1 MFIDGCSSETSERQT
16 LYFDRGIFNKFF
28 FQYPYLDYLKNKK
41 VTTKTLS
48 VLLYRSP
55 CVPLFVNLLKTTKS
69 VQKQSDSIFQLK
81 NESQFSNF

>member
-16 LYFDRGIFNKFF
+16 LYFDKGIFNKF

-41 VTTKTLS
+41 VPTKTLS

-69 VQKQSDSIFQLK
+69 VQKQSDSIFQFK

>member
-1 MFIDGCSSETSERQT
+1 MDVHQKQVKGKRYILIKEFSIS
-16 LYFDRGIFNKFF
+16 F

-41 VTTKTLS
+41 VPTKTLS